1 MKTLLIS
8 VFDSNMVRN
17 ILRTDVLSTLAQDA
31 SFGKIILLVHPL
43 KLEEYRKEFGS
54 DTILLDSYPSNL
66 PSKAELFTWFLVRHS
81 IHTKNVRAKI
91 DELYYN
97 AGGGWLMRLA
107 KHLVARAIFEM
118 TLIPVIDRMVR
129 ALTKMAHPGTV
140 FDAILDR
147 YKPDL
152 VFLPTIFATN
162 DVRLL
167 TRCKKRSIPTIGMIK
182 SWDNLIGKDPLLVW
196 PDRLIVHNDLVK
208 DYAVSMHRYPEDRIF
223 VSGVPQMDIYADPSF
238 PFSREEFFRTLG
250 LDPEKKLI
258 VYAAVGK
265 LISFHEF
272 DTIRM
277 LADLVVSNKLECP
290 SQLLVRLHP
299 AYPSDEAKLGALPG
313 VTIVRPGTEG
323 MERNPLRFDFEFR
336 HDETRDLA
344 TTMDVADVV
353 IQSGSTMAI
362 DAACFDTPIIS
373 LGLDGYQEDEK
384 QERSARRLLVKDHF
398 KRILDTGGAPAV
410 YTHKELVT
418 LLNLYLADPSLD
430 HEGRMRIVR
439 EQCFKLDGKSGKR
452 IAHYIS
458 SFARLLPG
466 SSTGTTERAS
476 IHI

>member
-1 MKTLLIS
+1 
-8 VFDSNMVRN
+8 
-17 ILRTDVLSTLAQDA
+17 
-31 SFGKIILLVHPL
+31 
-43 KLEEYRKEFGS
+43 
-54 DTILLDSYPSNL
+54 
-66 PSKAELFTWFLVRHS
+66 
-81 IHTKNVRAKI
+81 
-91 DELYYN
+91 
-97 AGGGWLMRLA
+97 
-107 KHLVARAIFEM
+107 
-118 TLIPVIDRMVR
+118 
-129 ALTKMAHPGTV
+129 
-140 FDAILDR
+140 
-147 YKPDL
+147 
-152 VFLPTIFATN
+152 
-162 DVRLL
+162 
-167 TRCKKRSIPTIGMIK
+167 
-182 SWDNLIGKDPLLVW
+182 
-196 PDRLIVHNDLVK
+196 
-208 DYAVSMHRYPEDRIF
+208 
-223 VSGVPQMDIYADPSF
+223 
-238 PFSREEFFRTLG
+238 
-250 LDPEKKLI
+250 
-258 VYAAVGK
+258 
-265 LISFHEF
+265 
-272 DTIRM
+272 
-277 LADLVVSNKLECP
+277 
-290 SQLLVRLHP
+290 
-299 AYPSDEAKLGALPG
+299 
-313 VTIVRPGTEG
+313 